1 MERPGFTENSGAR
14 ADGAPG
20 VSPALGPPPASLE
33 PGGMKLL
40 DTPPG
45 PAHFCPRAPRGDLER
60 KAAAG
65 RPLPSRPAVTTAAAL
80 VVLPEH
86 HATKVS
92 PGSDAGGHR
101 AQRPR
106 LLEEPK
112 CEEKGVLQPPTSVNV
127 ENIRN

>member
-1 MERPGFTENSGAR
+1 
-14 ADGAPG
+14 
-20 VSPALGPPPASLE
+20 
-33 PGGMKLL
+33 MKLL